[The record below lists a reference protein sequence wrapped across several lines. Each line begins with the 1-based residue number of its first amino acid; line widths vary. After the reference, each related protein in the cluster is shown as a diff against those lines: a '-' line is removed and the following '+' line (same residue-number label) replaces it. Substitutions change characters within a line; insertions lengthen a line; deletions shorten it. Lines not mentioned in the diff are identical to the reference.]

1 MHVEIQRQI
10 ELPGIPDN
18 QTLKHFVAAAM
29 PDDDPREVCI
39 RIVDEAEG
47 RALNLRWRGKDY
59 ATNVLSF
66 PAGAPVGIP
75 AAEVPDL
82 LGDIVLCAPV
92 VAREAQ
98 TREKPLEHHWAH
110 LIVHGILHLQGHDH
124 IEQPSAALMEQAE
137 RDCLSRLE
145 IPDPYLDEPDLVS

>member
-18 QTLKHFVAAAM
+18 QTLSRFVAAVISGNDSGAL
-29 PDDDPREVCI
+29 CL

-47 RALNLRWRGKDY
+47 RALNLQWRGKDY

-66 PAGAPVGIP
+66 AAGTPVGVP
-75 AAEVPDL
+75 AAAVPNL

-92 VAREAQ
+92 IAREAQ
-98 TREKPLEHHWAH
+98 MQGKALEHHWAH
-110 LIVHGILHLQGHDH
+110 LIVHGILHLRGHDH
-124 IEQPSAALMEQAE
+124 VEPHSAALMEQVE
-137 RDCLSRLE
+137 RDCLAQLA
-145 IPDPYLDEPDLVS
+145 IPDPYADESDLGS